1 MESVHIAWIVVGSCL
16 ALLTLPGTIELAML
30 TIAGIFPS
38 RRRARSGSGITRPLP
53 TAIVV
58 PAHDEEAG
66 IAQCVASL
74 LACESG
80 AEAFTVLVVADNCS
94 DKTADAARA
103 AGAEVI
109 VRCDAERRGKGYAL
123 ELAFDHLCARG
134 FEILA
139 VVDADTSVAPNFVR
153 EIRSAVAAGA
163 DAVQVRYV
171 VANAH
176 SSIRTRLAHIAWL
189 AFNVLRLRGRAACGF
204 SVGILGNGFALT
216 RATIE
221 SVPYRARSLVEDLEY
236 HLMLVRAGRR
246 VDFVETSE
254 VSAAAPTN
262 ARAMSSQ
269 RARWEGGRMRVAR
282 ETIPVLLG
290 EVLAGRWRLLE
301 PLLELALLPLSMHV
315 GLLGL
320 SLAVPWPLGRAYAA
334 FGLGVVLLHVLTAL
348 VVGKASARDWLALL
362 AAPGYVAWKLA
373 LVPAIARASGKS
385 AHWVRTERETEPA
398 PSAPSAPST
407 TAAADQS
414 WRSAG

>member
-16 ALLTLPGTIELAML
+16 ALLTLPGSFELALL
-30 TIAGIFPS
+30 TIAGLFPT
-38 RRRARSGSGITRPLP
+38 RRRVRVDVGITRRRP

-74 LACESG
+74 FACEMG
-80 AEAFTVLVVADNCS
+80 DEPFTVLVVADNCS

-103 AGAEVI
+103 AGAEVL
-109 VRCDAERRGKGYAL
+109 VRFDPERRGKGYAL
-123 ELAFDHLCARG
+123 ELAFDHLGSRG

-139 VVDADTSVAPNFVR
+139 VVDADTTVAPSFVR
-153 EIRSAVAAGA
+153 EIRCAVAAGA

-171 VANAH
+171 VSNA
-176 SSIRTRLAHIAWL
+176 SASVRTRLAHIAWL
-189 AFNVLRLRGRAACGF
+189 AFNVLRLRGRATCGF

-221 SVPYRARSLVEDLEY
+221 AVPYRARSVVEDLEY

-262 ARAMSSQ
+262 TKAMSSQ

-282 ETIPVLLG
+282 DTIPALFRN
-290 EVLAGRWRLLE
+290 VLAGRWRLLE

-315 GLLGL
+315 GLLMVTV
-320 SLAVPWPLGRAYAA
+320 AMPWTASRAYACI
-334 FGLGVVLLHVLTAL
+334 GLAIVAVHVLAAL
-348 VVGKASARDWLALL
+348 VVGRASARDWLALL

-373 LVPAIARASGKS
+373 LMPAIARASKKS
-385 AHWVRTERETEPA
+385 ASWVRTEREVEPA
-398 PSAPSAPST
+398 P
-407 TAAADQS
+407 ADR